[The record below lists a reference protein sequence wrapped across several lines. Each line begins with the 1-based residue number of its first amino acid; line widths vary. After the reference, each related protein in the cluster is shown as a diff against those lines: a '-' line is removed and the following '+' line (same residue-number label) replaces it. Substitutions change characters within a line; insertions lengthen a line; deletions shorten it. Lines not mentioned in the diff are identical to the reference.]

1 MALERFHP
9 AVSRWFGERYG
20 APTAPQA
27 AAWPHIKDGRHTL
40 VAAPTGSGK
49 TLCAFLSAIDDLMRA
64 SLEGQLGDELRVLY
78 VSPLKALSAD
88 IDKNLQE
95 PLSGIRRAL
104 AETAGDGG
112 VEIRTAVRTGDT
124 AAKDRAAVTKR
135 PPHIFV
141 TTPESLY
148 ILLTSEGGRRML
160 RTVRTVI
167 VDEIH
172 ALVRDKRGA
181 HLALSLERLEALV
194 EGPLQRI
201 GLSATQKPIE
211 EVARFLVGARRV
223 EQAAD
228 GTLRPDCVIVDEGHR
243 RAMDLDLCLPGSP
256 LEAVMPA
263 EAMDEVY
270 DQIAALVQQHKTTL
284 IFSNTRRL
292 AERAARFLAER
303 LGKEAVTSHHGS
315 LAREQRLDAEQRLK
329 RGELRALVATASLE
343 LGIDVG
349 DVDLVCQLGSPGSI
363 ATWLQR
369 VGRSGHFVGGTPK
382 GRLFPLSRDDL
393 VECAALLD
401 AARRGE
407 LDRVVSPHAPLDI
420 LAQQIVASLVPEE
433 YGEEELFELVR
444 GAWPYRDLD
453 RKSFDDVVR
462 MLAEGFSTS
471 RGRRGAYVHHDAI
484 GKRLRARRAARLAA
498 ITSGGAIPDNF
509 DYDVILEPTETRV
522 GSVHEDFAIES
533 MQGDIFQLGNT
544 SYQIA
549 KIEPGRLRVL
559 DARGKPPTIPFW
571 IGEAPSR
578 TDELSWAVSRLRA
591 VVDEHIDAD
600 QGRAYLQGE
609 VGLSRA
615 AAEQI
620 ADYLTS
626 TRRALG
632 VMPTQSTLVAERFF
646 DETGGMH
653 VVLHAPFGTRVNRAF
668 GLALRKRFC
677 RSFNVELQAAAGDDA
692 LVLSLGPMHS
702 FPLET
707 LFRFLQS
714 ATVRDVL
721 VQALL
726 DAPLFQTRWRWNAT
740 RALAVLRFRGGKK
753 VPPRFQRMDSD
764 DLLALCF
771 PDQVACLENIAG
783 DREIPDHPLVRQTI
797 DDSLN
802 EAMDIVALE
811 RLLADVE
818 AGRVACLARDVTEP
832 SPLAHEILSAK
843 PYAFLDDAPLEERR
857 TQAVMMRR
865 WLDPESASDIGA
877 LDPAAIQQVID
888 EARPEPRD
896 ADELHDA
903 LVIHGCLTEAEARGT
918 ARTTPG
924 AAERPEAAVD
934 LAALL
939 GTLQAARRA
948 ARWKT
953 GGGVLWVPAERV
965 AQWRAVHES
974 AICEPELSLPDR
986 QRGETWTREAA
997 LVELVRG
1004 RMELVGP
1011 ATAQEIALALGVDV
1025 GDVEV
1030 ALTTLEAEGF
1040 VLRGRFRPL
1049 EVRQR
1054 AVAEGPRAPGDPE
1067 EFCERRLLARIH
1079 RATLGRL
1086 RREIEPVSVADFLRF
1101 LFRWQGLEPLHR
1113 REGQE
1118 GLHAAL
1124 EQLAGFEAAAGAWE
1138 ADLLPARMTLYE
1150 GQWLDALCLSGR
1162 VTWARRSVPG
1172 NGSARRGGPVR
1183 TTPIALMPRSQAHL
1197 WLPPSH
1203 DAAELSAGAQR
1214 VHDLLLRRGACFF
1227 DDLVRGAGLL
1237 KTQTE
1242 QALGEL
1248 VARGLVTSDSF
1259 AGLRTLITPA
1269 EKRRPGRRPGARPY
1283 AFAGAPP
1290 ALGMDAAG
1298 RFSLLP
1304 EGSSEQERSPEE
1316 LEEVARTLL
1325 LRWGVVFRK
1334 VLERESGLPPW
1345 RDLLRVYHRLEA
1357 RGEIR
1362 GGRFV
1367 VGFSGEQFALPE
1379 AVGTLRKLRRE
1390 EPGGAL
1396 VSVSGADPLNL
1407 LGILT
1412 GTERVPSVAASR
1424 VLYCDGVPLAVRDGQ
1439 RTRVLSVPDG
1449 KTPGEL
1455 ERALVQHAAARRPG
1469 TSEQALH

>member
-1 MALERFHP
+1 MALAQFHP
-9 AVSRWFGERYG
+9 AVSRWFEARYG
-20 APTAPQA
+20 SPTRPQA
-27 AAWPHIKDGRHTL
+27 AAWPEIKAGRHVL

-49 TLCAFLSAIDDLMRA
+49 TLCAFLSAIDDLVRDG
-64 SLEGQLGDELRVLY
+64 LEGSLGDELRVLY
-78 VSPLKALSAD
+78 VSPLKALSSD

-95 PLSGIRRAL
+95 PLTGIRQELERNHPDAFRNF
-104 AETAGDGG
+104 
-112 VEIRTAVRTGDT
+112 EIRTAVRTGDT
-124 AAKDRAAVTKR
+124 QAKDRTAATKR
-135 PPHIFV
+135 PPHVFV

-211 EVARFLVGARRV
+211 EVARYLVGSRRLSPTPSG
-223 EQAAD
+223 E
-228 GTLRPDCVIVDEGHR
+228 LEPDCVIVDEGHR
-243 RAMDLDLCLPGSP
+243 RAMDLALCLPSSP
-256 LEAVMPA
+256 LEAVMSG
-263 EAMDEVY
+263 EVMDEVY
-270 DQIAALVQQHKTTL
+270 DQIAELVRAHKTTL
-284 IFSNTRRL
+284 VFSNTRRL

-303 LGKEAVTSHHGS
+303 LGRDAVTSHHGS
-315 LAREQRLDAEQRLK
+315 LAREQRLEAEQRLK

-382 GRLFPLSRDDL
+382 GRLFPMSRDDL

-401 AARRGE
+401 AARLGE
-407 LDRVVSPHAPLDI
+407 LDRVTIPKAPLDI
-420 LAQQIVASLVPEE
+420 LAQQIVATLVPGE
-433 YGEEELFELVR
+433 YGEDELFELVR
-444 GAWPYRDLD
+444 GAYPYRELD

-471 RGRRGAYVHHDAI
+471 RGRRGAYVHHDAV
-484 GKRLRARRAARLAA
+484 GKRLKARRAARLAA

-509 DYDVILEPTETRV
+509 DYEVILEPTETRV

-544 SYQIA
+544 SYQIV
-549 KIEPGRLRVL
+549 KLEPGKLRVR
-559 DARGKPPTIPFW
+559 DAKGKPPTIPFW
-571 IGEAPSR
+571 IGEAPARS
-578 TDELSWAVSRLRA
+578 DELSFAVSRLRQLI
-591 VVDEHIDAD
+591 DERIDTD
-600 QGRAYLQGE
+600 QGRSYLVNE
-609 VGLSRA
+609 LGLSTA
-615 AAEQI
+615 ASEQI
-620 ADYLTS
+620 ADYLAA

-632 VMPTQSTLVAERFF
+632 VMPTQRTLVAERFF

-653 VVLHAPFGTRVNRAF
+653 VVLHSPFGARVNRAF

-677 RSFNVELQAAAGDDA
+677 RSFNVELQAAADDDA

-707 LFRFLQS
+707 LFRFLNS
-714 ATVRDVL
+714 GNVRDVL

-726 DAPLFQTRWRWNAT
+726 DAPLFQSRWRWNAT

-797 DDSLN
+797 DDSLT
-802 EAMDIVALE
+802 EAMDLEALE
-811 RLLADVE
+811 RLLRGVE
-818 AGRVACLARDVTEP
+818 AGQVACIARDVTEP

-857 TQAVMMRR
+857 TQAVLMRR
-865 WLDPESASDIGA
+865 WLDPNSASDIGA
-877 LDPAAIQQVID
+877 LDPEAIQQVVT
-888 EARPEPRD
+888 EARPDPRD
-896 ADELHDA
+896 PDELHDA
-903 LVIHGCLTEAEARGT
+903 LVIHGALTEREGREHGWTAFFDALRDARRAT
-918 ARTTPG
+918 SVPTPTG
-924 AAERPEAAVD
+924 SLWLAAERIP
-934 LAALL
+934 
-939 GTLQAARRA
+939 AARAVYDGKSFHPDIAPPPRQ
-948 ARWKT
+948 
-953 GGGVLWVPAERV
+953 AEEV
-965 AQWRAVHES
+965 F
-974 AICEPELSLPDR
+974 
-986 QRGETWTREAA
+986 GREEA

-1011 ATAQEIALALGVDV
+1011 ATATEIAETLGVGTSEALG
-1025 GDVEV
+1025 
-1030 ALTTLEAEGF
+1030 ALTALEAEGF

-1049 EVRQR
+1049 EERRR
-1054 AVAEGPRAPGDPE
+1054 AAAAAMGQLSAETPSDPE

-1079 RATLGRL
+1079 RLTLNRL
-1086 RREIEPVSVADFLRF
+1086 RREIEPVSVAEFLRF
-1101 LFRWQGLEPLHR
+1101 LLRWQGLDPEQR

-1118 GLHAAL
+1118 GLYAAL

-1138 ADLLPARMTLYE
+1138 SDLLPARMRLYE
-1150 GQWLDALCLSGR
+1150 GAWLDALCLSGR
-1162 VTWARRSVPG
+1162 VVWARRSPPSDG
-1172 NGSARRGGPVR
+1172 QARRSGPVR
-1183 TTPIALMPRSQAHL
+1183 STPIALMPRAQMHL
-1197 WLPPSH
+1197 WLT
-1203 DAAELSAGAQR
+1203 DAGAFPELSADAR
-1214 VHDLLLRRGACFF
+1214 RIHELLSQRGASFF
-1227 DDLVRGAGLL
+1227 DDLARSSGLL
-1237 KTQTE
+1237 KTQVE

-1248 VARGLVTSDSF
+1248 IARGLVTSDSF

-1269 EKRRPGRRPGARPY
+1269 EKRRPGRRPGTRAYP
-1283 AFAGAPP
+1283 FAGAPP
-1290 ALGMDAAG
+1290 AVGMHAAG

-1304 EGSSEQERSPEE
+1304 GGADPKERSPDDVEDI
-1316 LEEVARTLL
+1316 ARTLL

-1334 VLERESGLPPW
+1334 VLEREGALPPW

-1357 RGEIR
+1357 RGEVR

-1367 VGFSGEQFALPE
+1367 AGFSGEQFALPE
-1379 AVGTLRKLRRE
+1379 AVTSLRKLRRA
-1390 EPGGAL
+1390 EPTGAL

-1412 GTERVPSVAASR
+1412 GTERVPAVAASR
-1424 VLYCDGVPLAVRDGQ
+1424 ILYCDGLPLALRDGS
-1439 RTRVLSVPDG
+1439 RLRVLNLPEG

-1455 ERALVQHAAARRPG
+1455 ERALVQQAAARRSL
-1469 TSEQALH
+1469 TSSQLH

>member
-1 MALERFHP
+1 
-9 AVSRWFGERYG
+9 V
-20 APTAPQA
+20 
-27 AAWPHIKDGRHTL
+27 L

-49 TLCAFLSAIDDLMRA
+49 TLCAFLSAIDELVRA
-64 SLEGQLGDELRVLY
+64 QLEGSLGDELRVLY
-78 VSPLKALSAD
+78 VSPLKALSSD

-95 PLSGIRRAL
+95 PLAGIRRML
-104 AETAGDGG
+104 ADSAACVG
-112 VEIRTAVRTGDT
+112 EIRTAVRTGDT
-124 AAKDRAAVTKR
+124 AAKDRTAATKR

-201 GLSATQKPIE
+201 GLSATQKPID
-211 EVARFLVGARRV
+211 EVARFLVGTRRLQPGP
-223 EQAAD
+223 E
-228 GTLRPDCVIVDEGHR
+228 GELRPDCVVVDEGHR
-243 RAMDLDLCLPGSP
+243 RAMDLALCLPGSP
-256 LEAVMPA
+256 LEAVMSG
-263 EAMDEVY
+263 EVMDELY
-270 DQIAALVQQHKTTL
+270 DQIAQLVAAHKTTL

-303 LGKEAVTSHHGS
+303 LGKDAVTSHHGS
-315 LAREQRLDAEQRLK
+315 LAREQRHDAEQRLK

-382 GRLFPLSRDDL
+382 GRLFPMTRDDL

-407 LDRVVSPHAPLDI
+407 LDRVVVPEAPLDI
-420 LAQQIVASLVPEE
+420 LAQQLVATVVPEE
-433 YGEEELFELVR
+433 YGEDELFELVR
-444 GAWPYRDLD
+444 GAYPYRDLD
-453 RKSFDDVVR
+453 RKSFDDVVH

-471 RGRRGAYVHHDAI
+471 RGRRGAYVHYDGV
-484 GKRLRARRAARLAA
+484 GKRLRARRAARLTA

-509 DYDVILEPTETRV
+509 DYEVILEPTETRV
-522 GSVHEDFAIES
+522 GTVHEDFAIES

-544 SYQIA
+544 SYQIV
-549 KIEPGRLRVL
+549 KLEPGRIRVH
-559 DARGKPPTIPFW
+559 DARGKPPMLPFW
-571 IGEAPSR
+571 IGEAPAR
-578 TDELSWAVSRLRA
+578 TDELSRAVSRLRS
-591 VVDEHIDAD
+591 VVDARIEGD
-600 QGRAYLQGE
+600 QGRAYLEAE
-609 VGLSRA
+609 VGLSPA
-615 AAEQI
+615 ATDQI
-620 ADYLTS
+620 VDYLAA

-653 VVLHAPFGTRVNRAF
+653 VVLHSPFGARINRGF

-677 RSFNVELQAAAGDDA
+677 RNFNVELQAAAGDDA

-707 LFRFLQS
+707 LYKFLTS
-714 ATVRDVL
+714 ANVRDVL

-740 RALAVLRFRGGKK
+740 RALAVVRFRGGKK

-797 DDSLN
+797 EDCLK
-802 EAMDIVALE
+802 EAMDIEGLEALLRRTE
-811 RLLADVE
+811 QGE
-818 AGRVACLARDVTEP
+818 VACVSRDVTEP
-832 SPLAHEILSAK
+832 SPLAHEILTAR

-865 WLDPESASDIGA
+865 WLDPSSASDLGA
-877 LDPAAIQQVID
+877 LDPQAIDQVVS

-903 LVIHGCLTEAEARGT
+903 LIVHGCLTEAEALAGTNGSAQELSRWFEELRG
-918 ARTTPG
+918 
-924 AAERPEAAVD
+924 
-934 LAALL
+934 
-939 GTLQAARRA
+939 ARRA
-948 ARWKT
+948 ARFRAGET
-953 GGGVLWVPAERV
+953 WVWAAAERI
-965 AQWRAVHES
+965 ALWRAVHG
-974 AICEPELSLPDR
+974 AATCEPLVNPPER
-986 QRGETWTREAA
+986 YAGEQWTRDSA
-997 LVELVRG
+997 LVELTRG
-1004 RMELVGP
+1004 RMELLGP
-1011 ATAQEIALALGVDV
+1011 ATAAEVAQALGVSRADT
-1025 GDVEV
+1025 EA
-1030 ALTTLEAEGF
+1030 ALAALEAEGF

-1049 EVRQR
+1049 DARR
-1054 AVAEGPRAPGDPE
+1054 RGAPEAGSDPE

-1079 RATLGRL
+1079 RATLNRL

-1101 LFRWQGLEPLHR
+1101 LFRWQGLDPAHR
-1113 REGQE
+1113 RAGMEGV
-1118 GLHAAL
+1118 AATI

-1138 ADLLPARMTLYE
+1138 ADLLPARMTAYE
-1150 GQWLDALCLSGR
+1150 GSWLDGLCLAGR
-1162 VTWARRSVPG
+1162 VVWARRSAPS
-1172 NGSARRGGPVR
+1172 NGAGRRSGPVKS
-1183 TTPIALMPRSQAHL
+1183 TPIALMPRSQAHL
-1197 WLPPSH
+1197 WL
-1203 DAAELSAGAQR
+1203 AARGGDVELSAGARHVCDVLAQ
-1214 VHDLLLRRGACFF
+1214 RGASFF
-1227 DDLVRGAGLL
+1227 EDLARGTGLL

-1269 EKRRPGRRPGARPY
+1269 EKRRPGRRPGARPF
-1283 AFAGAPP
+1283 AFAGVPP

-1304 EGSSEQERSPEE
+1304 SGVPEDNRSPEQI
-1316 LEEVARTLL
+1316 EEIARTLL

-1334 VLERESGLPPW
+1334 LLEREDGLPPW
-1345 RDLLRVYHRLEA
+1345 RDLLRIYHRLEA

-1390 EPGGAL
+1390 EPSGAL

-1407 LGILT
+1407 LGVLT

-1424 VLYCDGVPLAVRDGQ
+1424 ILYCDGVPLALRDGQ
-1439 RTRVLSVPDG
+1439 RTRVLDVPQG
-1449 KTPGEL
+1449 KTAGEL
-1455 ERALVQHAAARRPG
+1455 ERALIQRAAARRMGASSGP
-1469 TSEQALH
+1469 LH